1 MGKHLGVAYNLR
13 LPQELKDKI
22 AASAKELNRS
32 MNADIV
38 ARLEQSFEEPITS
51 EHEVNDLREL
61 LKQSIENNKKYF
73 QMIEELLK
81 KVRKTNFF

>member
-1 MGKHLGVAYNLR
+1 MSSGHLNAQYNLR
-13 LPQELKDKI
+13 LPDELKQKI
-22 AASAKELNRS
+22 AESAKELNRS

-38 ARLEQSFEEPITS
+38 ARLEQSFEKPINT
-51 EHEVNDLREL
+51 EYEVNDLREL

-81 KVRKTNFF
+81 KSD

>member
-22 AASAKELNRS
+22 AESAKELNRS

-38 ARLEQSFEEPITS
+38 ARLEQSFEKPISS
-51 EHEVNDLREL
+51 EQEINDLREL
-61 LKQSIENNKKYF
+61 LKQSIENNTEYF
-73 QMIEELLK
+73 RIITELLK
-81 KVRKTNFF
+81 KSEEN